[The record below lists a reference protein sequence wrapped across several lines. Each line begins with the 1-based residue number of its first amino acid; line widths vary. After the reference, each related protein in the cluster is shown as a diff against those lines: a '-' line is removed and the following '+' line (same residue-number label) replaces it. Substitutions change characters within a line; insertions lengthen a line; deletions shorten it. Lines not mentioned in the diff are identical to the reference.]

1 MGNDALADEIAIQQL
16 IYRYNRLTDKGDFEG
31 WASCF
36 APDGVFN
43 GAYDVFRAHDDLDRF
58 AEHARGLTEEMP
70 NPRHFVT
77 NIETEVN
84 GDTATAHSFLLMT
97 STAPTGEMR
106 FAMVGRSEDEL
117 VKIGGH
123 WLFRSRT
130 TRLDGIEEAA

>member
-16 IYRYNRLTDKGDFEG
+16 IYRYNRLTDEGDFEG

-43 GAYDVFRAHDDLDRF
+43 GAYEAFRAHGDLDRF
-58 AEHARGLTEEMP
+58 AEHARGLIEKMP
-70 NPRHFVT
+70 NLRHFVT
-77 NIETEVN
+77 NIETEVS
-84 GDTATAHSFLLMT
+84 GDTATARSFLLMT
-97 STAPTGEMR
+97 STAPTGETL

-117 VKIGGH
+117 VKINGE

-130 TRLDGIEEAA
+130 TRLDGSEEAS